1 MKTLLIAAALMSV
14 TGVALAQA
22 PNAPPAPA
30 WVPRAESTLPMRMW
44 NQSQTRDQAVA
55 KVREHFA
62 MLDANRDGVVTADEM
77 SAKRAERAGK
87 WRERR
92 AERGPRGDRMGDP
105 AAAFDRLDSNKDGM
119 ISRDEFAKAREM
131 RVERRVEMRG
141 DAPKA
146 GGGMRQHRMGMRGMG
161 HGMMMRQADA
171 NGDGKITLAEAQEA
185 AVRHFDMMDANR
197 DGTVTPEERRGAMQK
212 MRAMHAPKAG

>member
-30 WVPRAESTLPMRMW
+30 WVPRAESTIPMRMW

-62 MLDANRDGVVTADEM
+62 MLDANKDGVVTQDEM
-77 SAKRAERAGK
+77 AAKRGEQRGK
-87 WRERR
+87 WREKR
-92 AERGPRGDRMGDP
+92 AGRGPMGDP
-105 AAAFDRLDSNKDGM
+105 AAAFDRLDANKDGM
-119 ISRDEFAKAREM
+119 ISREEFAKAREM
-131 RVERRVEMRG
+131 RMERRVEMRG
-141 DAPKA
+141 DAPRA

-171 NGDGKITLAEAQEA
+171 NNDGKITLAEAQEA